1 MKRCLSERTLWL
13 VHECA
18 ARARDLAHLE
28 GCLDCTAR
36 YRHLDDDLDEITRAL
51 RDHPSPIGRAQRRG
65 RRRWIT
71 AAAIVAGFGLL
82 AGGEAILWRESKAL
96 VDPRPETTAEAL
108 SLLEE
113 VTLLLSSSGV
123 TAASVLVSDPSTV
136 IAEMTSQE
144 SYEDD
149 PIAGGGG
156 RL

>member
-13 VHECA
+13 VHEGA
-18 ARARDLAHLE
+18 AREQDTAHLE

-51 RDHPSPIGRAQRRG
+51 RDPSPIGHAQRRG

>member
-13 VHECA
+13 VHEGA
-18 ARARDLAHLE
+18 AREQDTAHLE

-36 YRHLDDDLDEITRAL
+36 YRLLDDDLDEITRAL
-51 RDHPSPIGRAQRRG
+51 REHPSPVGRAVRRG
-65 RRRWIT
+65 RCRWIT
-71 AAAIVAGFGLL
+71 AAALVAGFGLL

-113 VTLLLSSSGV
+113 VTLLLSSPGV

-144 SYEDD
+144 SYEDE

>member
-13 VHECA
+13 IHEGA
-18 ARARDLAHLE
+18 AREQDTAHLE

-36 YRHLDDDLDEITRAL
+36 YRHIDDDLGEITRAL
-51 RDHPSPIGRAQRRG
+51 RDHPSPIRRPARRG

-113 VTLLLSSSGV
+113 VTLLLSSPGV
-123 TAASVLVSDPSTV
+123 TAASVLVSDPATV
-136 IAEMTSQE
+136 IAEMASQE
-144 SYEDD
+144 SYEDE

>member
-1 MKRCLSERTLWL
+1 VAGSRGRGP
-13 VHECA
+13 
-18 ARARDLAHLE
+18 RAGHGAPRGLPGL
-28 GCLDCTAR
+28 
-36 YRHLDDDLDEITRAL
+36 YRALPAPRRRSGEITRAL
-51 RDHPSPIGRAQRRG
+51 RDPSPIGHAQRRG

>member
-1 MKRCLSERTLWL
+1 MKRCLSERTMWL
-13 VHECA
+13 VHEGA
-18 ARARDLAHLE
+18 VREQDMAHLE
-28 GCLDCTAR
+28 SCLDCSAR
-36 YRHLDDDLDEITRAL
+36 YRHLDEDLDEITRAL
-51 RDHPSPIGRAQRRG
+51 RDHAGSTVRAARRG

-71 AAAIVAGFGLL
+71 AAAIVAGVALL
-82 AGGEAILWRESKAL
+82 AGGEAVLWRESKAL
-96 VDPRPETTAEAL
+96 VDPRPETTAESL

-113 VTLLLSSSGV
+113 VTLLLSSPGV

>member
-13 VHECA
+13 VHERA
-18 ARARDLAHLE
+18 AREQDTAHLE
-28 GCLDCTAR
+28 GCLDCSTR
-36 YRHLDDDLDEITRAL
+36 YRRLDEDLGEITRAL
-51 RDHPSPIGRAQRRG
+51 RNHASPLGRAARRG

-71 AAAIVAGFGLL
+71 AAAGVAGFGLL
-82 AGGEAILWRESKAL
+82 AGGEAVLWRESKAL

-113 VTLLLSSSGV
+113 VTLLLSSPGV

>member
-13 VHECA
+13 VHEGA
-18 ARARDLAHLE
+18 AREQDTAHLE

-36 YRHLDDDLDEITRAL
+36 YRHLNDDLDEITRAL
-51 RDHPSPIGRAQRRG
+51 RDHPSPIGHAQRRG

>member
-1 MKRCLSERTLWL
+1 MKRCLSEHALWL
-13 VHECA
+13 VHEGT
-18 ARARDLAHLE
+18 AREQDTTHLE

-36 YRHLDDDLDEITRAL
+36 YRHLDDDLDEIPRAL
-51 RDHPSPIGRAQRRG
+51 RDHPSPIGHAQRRG

>member
-1 MKRCLSERTLWL
+1 VTGDHQEPTREP
-13 VHECA
+13 H
-18 ARARDLAHLE
+18 DL
-28 GCLDCTAR
+28 
-36 YRHLDDDLDEITRAL
+36 RHLAEIRTAL
-51 RDHPSPIGRAQRRG
+51 LHAGAGRAKARHRPLEDGPHFVVDRHQAIEVGRPRDAPALH
-65 RRRWIT
+65 RRRPHRPR
-71 AAAIVAGFGLL
+71 
-82 AGGEAILWRESKAL
+82 RESKAL

>member
-13 VHECA
+13 VHEGA

-36 YRHLDDDLDEITRAL
+36 YRQLGEELGEITRAL
-51 RDHPSPIGRAQRRG
+51 RDHASPIRRGGRRG
-65 RRRWIT
+65 RRRWIA
-71 AAAIVAGFGLL
+71 AAAILAGIGLL
-82 AGGEAILWRESKAL
+82 AGGEAVLWRESKAL

-113 VTLLLSSSGV
+113 VTLLLSSPGV
-123 TAASVLVSDPSTV
+123 TAASVLVADPATV
-136 IAEMTSQE
+136 IADMTSQD
-144 SYEDD
+144 SIEDD
-149 PIAGGGG
+149 PITTGGG

>member
-13 VHECA
+13 VHEGA
-18 ARARDLAHLE
+18 AREQDTAHLA
-28 GCLDCTAR
+28 GCLDCGAR
-36 YRHLDDDLDEITRAL
+36 YRRLDDDLGEITRAL
-51 RDHPSPIGRAQRRG
+51 RDHASPLGRAGRRG
-65 RRRWIT
+65 RRRWIP
-71 AAAIVAGFGLL
+71 AAAVVAGFGLL
-82 AGGEAILWRESKAL
+82 AGGEAVLWRESKAL

-113 VTLLLSSSGV
+113 VTLLLSAPGV

-149 PIAGGGG
+149 PIVGGGG

>member
-13 VHECA
+13 IREGA
-18 ARARDLAHLE
+18 AREQDAAHLE

-36 YRHLDDDLDEITRAL
+36 YRRLDDDLGEITRAL
-51 RDHPSPIGRAQRRG
+51 RDHPSPIGRAARRV

-71 AAAIVAGFGLL
+71 AAAVVAGFGLL

-96 VDPRPETTAEAL
+96 IDPRPESTAEAL

-113 VTLLLSSSGV
+113 VTLLLSSPGV

-136 IAEMTSQE
+136 VAEMTSQE
-144 SYEDD
+144 SYEDE

-156 RL
+156 R

>member
-13 VHECA
+13 VHEGA

-36 YRHLDDDLDEITRAL
+36 YRQLGEELGEITRAL
-51 RDHPSPIGRAQRRG
+51 RDHASPIRRGGRRG
-65 RRRWIT
+65 RRRWIA
-71 AAAIVAGFGLL
+71 AAAILAGIGLL
-82 AGGEAILWRESKAL
+82 AGGEAVLWHESKAL

-113 VTLLLSSSGV
+113 VTLLLSSPGV
-123 TAASVLVSDPSTV
+123 TAASVLVADPAV
-136 IAEMTSQE
+136 IADMASQD
-144 SYEDD
+144 SIEDD
-149 PIAGGGG
+149 PITTGGG

>member
-13 VHECA
+13 VHEGA
-18 ARARDLAHLE
+18 AREQDTAHLE
-28 GCLDCTAR
+28 GCLDCSAR

-51 RDHPSPIGRAQRRG
+51 RGLPGPIGRARRRG
-65 RRRWIT
+65 PRRWFT

-113 VTLLLSSSGV
+113 VTLLLSSPGV

-149 PIAGGGG
+149 PITGGGG